1 MISHAS
7 FRELRY
13 LRVCL
18 SFSIGGIWDFF
29 DALVALG
36 FLQREG
42 DGREAL
48 YSNTEETALYLDK
61 NNGAYIGGI
70 LEMRPVQDLENS

>member
-1 MISHAS
+1 
-7 FRELRY
+7 
-13 LRVCL
+13 
-18 SFSIGGIWDFF
+18 
-29 DALVALG
+29 LVALG

-70 LEMRPVQDLENS
+70 LEMCNAWL